1 MIPHYTRLRSIMQ
14 TRDTTSKKR
23 REPSIQDSDDDDQ
36 SSMGR
41 WTRDEHNKFV
51 DGLRKYGKNW
61 KLIED
66 YVNTRSGSQIRSHAQ
81 KFFSRLEKQ
90 CNISKGEIFKYLD
103 KISND
108 LLEFN
113 SENEML
119 RKRKIWEVIKA
130 SNIEN
135 CSNVYNSVDSAAVED
150 RLEKLTRN
158 LEVVMHGLS
167 TIPDTSKRD
176 HQLQSWRDIVKGVV
190 EMARD
195 FSHELERDS
204 SIPLIRCGHLP
215 KQLLQK
221 VHHRSQHQTAWP
233 RV

>member
-1 MIPHYTRLRSIMQ
+1 M
-14 TRDTTSKKR
+14 RDSFVSKR
-23 REPSIQDSDDDDQ
+23 RKEPSQPESEDDDQ
-36 SSMGR
+36 STMGR
-41 WTRDEHNKFV
+41 WTKEEHNKFV

-90 CNISKGEIFKYLD
+90 CNITKSEVFKFLD

-130 SNIEN
+130 SNMDN
-135 CSNVYNSVDSAAVED
+135 C
-150 RLEKLTRN
+150 R
-158 LEVVMHGLS
+158 
-167 TIPDTSKRD
+167 
-176 HQLQSWRDIVKGVV
+176 
-190 EMARD
+190 
-195 FSHELERDS
+195 FF
-204 SIPLIRCGHLP
+204 
-215 KQLLQK
+215 
-221 VHHRSQHQTAWP
+221 
-233 RV
+233 

>member
-1 MIPHYTRLRSIMQ
+1 MLRDSFV
-14 TRDTTSKKR
+14 SKR
-23 REPSIQDSDDDDQ
+23 RKEPSQPESEDDDQ
-36 SSMGR
+36 STMGR
-41 WTRDEHNKFV
+41 WTKEEHNKFV

-90 CNISKGEIFKYLD
+90 CNITKSEVFKFLD

-130 SNIEN
+130 SNMDN
-135 CSNVYNSVDSAAVED
+135 C
-150 RLEKLTRN
+150 R
-158 LEVVMHGLS
+158 
-167 TIPDTSKRD
+167 
-176 HQLQSWRDIVKGVV
+176 
-190 EMARD
+190 
-195 FSHELERDS
+195 FF
-204 SIPLIRCGHLP
+204 
-215 KQLLQK
+215 
-221 VHHRSQHQTAWP
+221 
-233 RV
+233 

>member
-1 MIPHYTRLRSIMQ
+1 MNPHKRLSGE
-14 TRDTTSKKR
+14 TLRDPYGTKKR
-23 REPSIQDSDDDDQ
+23 KEPSVQESDDDDQ

-41 WTRDEHNKFV
+41 WTKEEHNKFV

-90 CNISKGEIFKYLD
+90 CNISKSDIFKYLD

-135 CSNVYNSVDSAAVED
+135 CKTPV
-150 RLEKLTRN
+150 
-158 LEVVMHGLS
+158 
-167 TIPDTSKRD
+167 
-176 HQLQSWRDIVKGVV
+176 
-190 EMARD
+190 
-195 FSHELERDS
+195 
-204 SIPLIRCGHLP
+204 
-215 KQLLQK
+215 
-221 VHHRSQHQTAWP
+221 
-233 RV
+233 

>member
-1 MIPHYTRLRSIMQ
+1 
-14 TRDTTSKKR
+14 
-23 REPSIQDSDDDDQ
+23 
-36 SSMGR
+36 MGR
-41 WTRDEHNKFV
+41 WTREEHNKFI

-90 CNISKGEIFKYLD
+90 CHISKSEVFKYLD

-130 SNIEN
+130 SNIDN
-135 CSNVYNSVDSAAVED
+135 CKGKANSVDAQVVQ
-150 RLEKLTRN
+150 EKLNTLTAN
-158 LEVVMHGLS
+158 LECVMGGSSQILD
-167 TIPDTSKRD
+167 PN
-176 HQLQSWRDIVKGVV
+176 
-190 EMARD
+190 ARD
-195 FSHELERDS
+195 KYQHGKFIANQAWKEITK
-204 SIPLIRCGHLP
+204 SIVEITQDLATEIDRE
-215 KQLLQK
+215 
-221 VHHRSQHQTAWP
+221 ST
-233 RV
+233 

>member
-1 MIPHYTRLRSIMQ
+1 MQ
-14 TRDTTSKKR
+14 RDPTGNKRR
-23 REPSIQDSDDDDQ
+23 REPSIHESEDDDQ

-41 WTRDEHNKFV
+41 WTKEEHNKFI

-90 CNISKGEIFKYLD
+90 CNISKGDVFKYLD
-103 KISND
+103 KLTND

-130 SNIEN
+130 SNNDN
-135 CSNVYNSVDSAAVED
+135 C
-150 RLEKLTRN
+150 RL
-158 LEVVMHGLS
+158 GSPQS
-167 TIPDTSKRD
+167 T
-176 HQLQSWRDIVKGVV
+176 LQRRK
-190 EMARD
+190 
-195 FSHELERDS
+195 
-204 SIPLIRCGHLP
+204 
-215 KQLLQK
+215 KK
-221 VHHRSQHQTAWP
+221 
-233 RV
+233 

>member
-1 MIPHYTRLRSIMQ
+1 MQ
-14 TRDTTSKKR
+14 RDSTSNKRR
-23 REPSIQDSDDDDQ
+23 REPSIHDSEDDDQ

-41 WTRDEHNKFV
+41 WTKEEHNKFI

-90 CNISKGEIFKYLD
+90 CNISKGDVFKYLD
-103 KISND
+103 KLSND

-130 SNIEN
+130 SNNDN
-135 CSNVYNSVDSAAVED
+135 C
-150 RLEKLTRN
+150 RL
-158 LEVVMHGLS
+158 G
-167 TIPDTSKRD
+167 
-176 HQLQSWRDIVKGVV
+176 
-190 EMARD
+190 
-195 FSHELERDS
+195 
-204 SIPLIRCGHLP
+204 
-215 KQLLQK
+215 
-221 VHHRSQHQTAWP
+221 
-233 RV
+233 